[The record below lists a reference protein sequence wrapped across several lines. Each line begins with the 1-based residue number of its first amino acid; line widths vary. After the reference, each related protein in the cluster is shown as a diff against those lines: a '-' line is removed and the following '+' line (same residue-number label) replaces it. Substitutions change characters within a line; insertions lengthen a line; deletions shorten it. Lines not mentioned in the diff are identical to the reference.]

1 VSGFISHVVSYLNSS
16 LSGAAGYW
24 LLALIKVIALLFIV
38 LTVNAYL
45 TWFERKVVAFM
56 QTRVGPHR
64 VGPHGLLQP
73 AADGLKFLFKEDAMP
88 AGVDKF
94 VYLLA
99 PFLALTLS
107 LASLAVIPF
116 GPKPLP
122 FPFFGGHQINL
133 WITNPDIGLLILFAV
148 TALGVYGVALAGWAS
163 NSKYPLLGGL
173 RSSAQMVSYELALT
187 MSVVGVVL
195 MANTFSLT
203 QIIDAQGGRTLW
215 GILPAWNIW
224 SFHGGF
230 PQIVGFLCFFIAA
243 IAETNRVPFDLPEA
257 ESELVAGFHTEY
269 SSFKFAMFF
278 IAEYTS
284 MITVSALCTI
294 LFFGGW
300 NSLFPS
306 TPFWQ
311 FTHYLPSLILL
322 PFGLWVIYDG
332 LRYETIWGRLVLP
345 VIGSAIAGIG
355 ALLLGGLVF
364 APLHEVNEFIQAPFW
379 LLTKIFFFLFFYVW
393 ARGTLPRFRYDQLM
407 NIGWKLL
414 LPVSIVNVIV
424 TAGFVLL
431 RSKP

>member
-1 VSGFISHVVSYLNSS
+1 VSAVTAFLTEHGI
-16 LSGAAGYW
+16 W
-24 LLALIKVIALLFIV
+24 ALTPIKIALLLFIV

-45 TWFERKVVAFM
+45 TWFERKVVALM
-56 QTRVGPHR
+56 QSRVGPHR

-88 AGVDKF
+88 GGVDKF

-107 LASLAVIPF
+107 LASLSVIPF

-122 FPFFGGHQINL
+122 FSFFGHQIDL
-133 WITNPDIGLLILFAV
+133 WITNPDIGLLVLFAI

-173 RSSAQMVSYELALT
+173 RSSAQMVSYELAMT
-187 MSVVGVVL
+187 MSVVGVLL
-195 MANTFSLT
+195 MANSFSLT
-203 QIIDAQGGRTLW
+203 QIIEAQSGRTLW
-215 GILPAWNIW
+215 GWLPAWNIV

-284 MITVSALCTI
+284 MITVSALCSI

-300 NSLFPS
+300 NSPFPA
-306 TPFWQ
+306 TW
-311 FTHYLPSLILL
+311 TITYYLPSVILI

-332 LRYETIWGRLVLP
+332 IKYETIFGRIILP
-345 VIGSAIAGIG
+345 GVGTAIASIG
-355 ALLLGGLVF
+355 AALIVF
-364 APLHEVNEFIQAPFW
+364 PAVNEYIQGPFW
-379 LLTKIFFFLFFYVW
+379 LLSKIFFFLFFYVW

-414 LPVSIVNVIV
+414 LPVSIANVIV
-424 TAGFVLL
+424 TAGFVLF
-431 RSKP
+431 RSNR

>member
-1 VSGFISHVVSYLNSS
+1 MNAVTTFLTQDGGFWVLTLVKIGL
-16 LSGAAGYW
+16 
-24 LLALIKVIALLFIV
+24 LLFIV

-45 TWFERKVVAFM
+45 TWFERKVVALM
-56 QTRVGPHR
+56 QSRIGPHR

-88 AGVDKF
+88 GGVDKF

-99 PFLALTLS
+99 PFLALTLA

-122 FPFFGGHQINL
+122 FTFFGHHIDL
-133 WITNPDIGLLILFAV
+133 WITNPDIGLLVLFSV

-173 RSSAQMVSYELALT
+173 RSSAQMVSYELAMT
-187 MSVVGVVL
+187 MSVVGVLL
-195 MANTFSLT
+195 MANSFSLT
-203 QIIDAQGGRTLW
+203 EIIGKQDSSRYGLFS
-215 GILPAWNIW
+215 WNAFT
-224 SFHGGF
+224 FHGGF
-230 PQIVGFLCFFIAA
+230 FQIVGFLCFFIAA

-284 MITVSALCTI
+284 MITVSSLCAI

-300 NSLFPS
+300 NSPFPS
-306 TPFWQ
+306 APVWQ
-311 FTHYLPSLILL
+311 FTHYLPSLILI
-322 PFGLWVIYDG
+322 PFGLWVVFDG
-332 LRYETIWGRLVLP
+332 LKYETIFGKLILP
-345 VIGSAIAGIG
+345 GLGAAMAGVG
-355 ALLLGGLVF
+355 ALLLAGIWIK
-364 APLHEVNEFIQAPFW
+364 PLYDANEYIQGPFW
-379 LLTKIFFFLFFYVW
+379 LLSKIFFFLFFYVW

-407 NIGWKLL
+407 NVGWKLL
-414 LPVSIVNVIV
+414 LPVSIANVIV
-424 TAGFVLL
+424 TAGFVLF
-431 RSKP
+431 RSGQ

>member
-1 VSGFISHVVSYLNSS
+1 MNAVTTFLTQDGGFWVLTLVKI
-16 LSGAAGYW
+16 
-24 LLALIKVIALLFIV
+24 ALLLFIV

-45 TWFERKVVAFM
+45 TWFERKVVALM
-56 QTRVGPHR
+56 QSRVGPHR

-73 AADGLKFLFKEDAMP
+73 AADGLKFLFKEDVMP
-88 AGVDKF
+88 GGVDKF

-99 PFLALTLS
+99 PFLALTLA

-116 GPKPLP
+116 GPNPLP
-122 FPFFGGHQINL
+122 FKFFGHQIDL
-133 WITNPDIGLLILFAV
+133 WITNPDIGLLVLFSV

-173 RSSAQMVSYELALT
+173 RSSAQMISYELSMT
-187 MSVVGVVL
+187 MSVVGVLL
-195 MANTFSLT
+195 MANSFSLT
-203 QIIDAQGGRTLW
+203 DIIQKQNGRTIW
-215 GILPAWNIW
+215 GVLPAWNIF

-230 PQIVGFLCFFIAA
+230 PQVVGFLCFFISA

-284 MITVSALCTI
+284 MITVSSLCAI

-300 NSLFPS
+300 NSPFP
-306 TPFWQ
+306 TTWTV
-311 FTHYLPSLILL
+311 THYIPSLILI
-322 PFGLWVIYDG
+322 PFGLWVLFDG
-332 LRYETIWGRLVLP
+332 LKYETIFGKLILP
-345 VIGSAIAGIG
+345 GLGTAIAGVG
-355 ALLLGGLVF
+355 ALLLAGIWI
-364 APLHEVNEFIQAPFW
+364 APLHEVNEYIQGPFW
-379 LLTKIFFFLFFYVW
+379 LLSKIFFFLFFYVW

-414 LPVSIVNVIV
+414 LPVSIANVIV
-424 TAGFVLL
+424 TAGFVLF
-431 RSKP
+431 RSAP

>member
-1 VSGFISHVVSYLNSS
+1 VSGLISYLDSA
-16 LSGAAGYW
+16 LSGAPGFW
-24 LLALIKVIALLFIV
+24 VLTLLKIFLLLFMV

-88 AGVDKF
+88 GGVDKF

-122 FPFFGGHQINL
+122 FPFLGGHQINL

-195 MANTFSLT
+195 MANTFSLSK
-203 QIIDAQGGRTLW
+203 IIDAQSGRTLW
-215 GILPAWNIW
+215 GILPAWNII
-224 SFHGGF
+224 SFRGGF
-230 PQIVGFLCFFIAA
+230 PQLVGFFCFLTAA
-243 IAETNRVPFDLPEA
+243 IAETNRIPFDLPEA

-284 MITVSALCTI
+284 MITVSALCAI

-300 NSLFPS
+300 NSPFPAS
-306 TPFWQ
+306 EFWQ
-311 FTHYLPSLILL
+311 FTHYLPSVILI

-332 LRYETIWGRLVLP
+332 IKYETIWGRLVLP
-345 VIGSAIAGIG
+345 VIGSVITLIG
-355 ALLLGGLVF
+355 AALLAF
-364 APLHEVNEFIQAPFW
+364 PAINEFIQAPFW
-379 LLTKIFFFLFFYVW
+379 LLAKILFFLFFYVW

-414 LPVSIVNVIV
+414 LPVSIANVIV
-424 TAGFVLL
+424 TAGFVLW
-431 RSKP
+431 RTGK